1 MVFWVDY
8 KLRLTTLSFV
18 VLLISCQTHKVNH
31 LKVPTEIEN
40 LFFNYVTAWSDGNVE
55 YITSSVWG
63 EPFVLFLEDTT
74 IFLKDSKNIESF
86 LKNTFSNLENSNY
99 SHSIINNWEGFK
111 LIGNTAIL
119 EMNFT
124 RFQKDGE
131 VLGKRERT
139 ASYVLKKSGND
150 ENFRIFSI
158 IAHTVIDS

>member
-1 MVFWVDY
+1 MPY
-8 KLRLTTLSFV
+8 KSKIFKLTFLI
-18 VLLISCQTHKVNH
+18 VLLFSCQTDKENQ

-55 YITSSVWG
+55 YITNNVWG

-74 IFLKDSKNIESF
+74 ILLKDSKNIESF

-99 SHSIINNWEGFK
+99 SHSTINKWENFK
-111 LIGNTAIL
+111 LRGNTAIL

-131 VLGKRERT
+131 ILGKIERT
-139 ASYVLKKSGND
+139 ASYVLKKSSND
-150 ENFRIFSI
+150 EKFRIFSI